1 MFEGFFWSK
10 GGGMDHT
17 LKALCMEVI
26 SGNVDSERFAWLLI
40 ETGINIE
47 SYEWDIASDLLKKGD
62 VIASLAKSTEKT
74 VH

>member
-1 MFEGFFWSK
+1 
-10 GGGMDHT
+10 MDHT